1 VTDAGDWQGERVLVT
16 GGASFIGSHLVE
28 DLVAAGADVRVAD
41 DLSSGSRDHL
51 AAVADAV
58 ELCEGDLRRM
68 AFAEEATSGVDTV
81 FHLAADHGGR
91 GYIANYPANCATN
104 MALDTVVYE
113 AAAANDVD
121 RICFASSACTYPT
134 DIQQERRRLSEDM
147 VSFDERGGAYAD
159 EMYGWAKLMG
169 ERSLQA
175 YGEQYD
181 IDTSVVRIFTAY
193 GPRENETHA
202 IVAFM
207 AKAFARQDPFRI
219 WGDGEQTR
227 NFTYVKDITRALRL
241 AAENVTDGTPVNAG
255 ISRYVTMNE
264 AVEHIFDE
272 LGWRPDDVEYLT
284 DKPVG
289 VRHRAADTTRAERLL
304 GWEPEYTVEEGIGR
318 TLEWY
323 VDARER
329 ESVEENLETLLHER

>member
-1 VTDAGDWQGERVLVT
+1 MSWNGERVLVT

-28 DLVAAGADVRVAD
+28 DLVAEGADIRVAD
-41 DLSSGSRDHL
+41 DFSSGERENL
-51 AAVADAV
+51 EAV
-58 ELCEGDLRRM
+58 EDEIEILSGNLKHWD
-68 AFAEEATSGVDTV
+68 FADEATANIDTV

-91 GYIANYPANCATN
+91 GYISQYPANCATN
-104 MALDTVVYE
+104 MALDNIVYE
-113 AAAANDVD
+113 AAAKNGVD
-121 RICFASSACTYPT
+121 RISFASSACTYPT
-134 DIQQERRRLSEDM
+134 DIQQERQRLREDM

-159 EMYGWAKLMG
+159 EVYGWAKLMG

-175 YGEQYD
+175 YNEQYD
-181 IDTSVVRIFTAY
+181 IDTSAVRIFTAY

-207 AKAFARQDPFRI
+207 AKAYARQDPFQI

-241 AAENVTDGTPVNAG
+241 AAENITDGTPVNAG

-264 AVEHIFDE
+264 AVEIIFDYLDWE
-272 LGWRPDDVEYLT
+272 PDEINYMT

-289 VRHRAADTTRAERLL
+289 VRHRAADTTRAEELL
-304 GWEPEYTVEEGIGR
+304 GWEPQYTVEEGIKN
-318 TLEWY
+318 TLDWY
-323 VDARER
+323 VENRDREYVR
-329 ESVEENLETLLHER
+329 DNLETLLHER

>member
-1 VTDAGDWQGERVLVT
+1 MSWNGERVLVT

-28 DLVAAGADVRVAD
+28 DLVAEEANVRVAD
-41 DLSSGSRDHL
+41 DFFSGEHENL
-51 AAVADAV
+51 EAV
-58 ELCEGDLRRM
+58 ENNIEILSGNLKQWD
-68 AFAEEATSGVDTV
+68 FADEATEDIGTV

-91 GYIANYPANCATN
+91 GYISQYPANCATN
-104 MALDTVVYE
+104 IALDNIVYE
-113 AAAANDVD
+113 TAAKNGVD

-134 DIQQERRRLSEDM
+134 DIQQERQRLREDM

-159 EMYGWAKLMG
+159 EVYGWAKLMG

-175 YGEQYD
+175 YNEQYD
-181 IDTSVVRIFTAY
+181 IDTSAVRIFTAY

-207 AKAFARQDPFRI
+207 AKAYAGQDPFQI

-241 AAENVTDGTPVNAG
+241 AAENITDGTPVNAG

-264 AVEHIFDE
+264 AVDIIFDYLDWE
-272 LGWRPDDVEYLT
+272 PDEIDYMT
-284 DKPVG
+284 DKPQG
-289 VRHRAADTTRAERLL
+289 VRHRAADTTRAEELL
-304 GWEPEYTVEEGIGR
+304 GWEPEYTVEEGIQN
-318 TLEWY
+318 TLDWY
-323 VDARER
+323 VENRDRDYVR
-329 ESVEENLETLLHER
+329 ENLETLLHER

>member
-1 VTDAGDWQGERVLVT
+1 MSWNGEHVLVT

-28 DLVAAGADVRVAD
+28 DLVAAGASVRVAD
-41 DLSSGSRDHL
+41 DFSSGEMENL
-51 AAVADAV
+51 QAVADNI
-58 ELCEGDLRRM
+58 EILEGNLKHRS
-68 AFAEEATSGVDTV
+68 FADEATADIDTV

-91 GYIANYPANCATN
+91 GYISQYPANCATN
-104 MALDTVVYE
+104 MALDNIVYE
-113 AAAANDVD
+113 SAAQNGVN

-134 DIQQERRRLSEDM
+134 DIQQERQRLHEDM

-159 EMYGWAKLMG
+159 EVYGWAKLMG

-175 YGEQYD
+175 YHEQYD
-181 IDTSVVRIFTAY
+181 IDASAVRIFTAY

-202 IVAFM
+202 IIAFM
-207 AKAFARQDPFRI
+207 AKAYARQDPFQI

-241 AAENVTDGTPVNAG
+241 AAENITDGTPVNAG

-264 AVEHIFDE
+264 AVEIIFD
-272 LGWRPDDVEYLT
+272 YLDWEPQEINYMT

-289 VRHRAADTTRAERLL
+289 VRHRAADTTRAEELL
-304 GWEPEYTVEEGIGR
+304 GWEPQYTVEEGIKN
-318 TLEWY
+318 TLDWY
-323 VDARER
+323 LEHRDREHVR
-329 ESVEENLETLLHER
+329 ENLETLLHER

>member
-1 VTDAGDWQGERVLVT
+1 MSWNGERVLVT

-28 DLVAAGADVRVAD
+28 DLVAEGATVRVAD
-41 DLSSGSRDHL
+41 DFSSGEHENL
-51 AAVADAV
+51 EAVDDEIEILTGNLKQWDFAD
-58 ELCEGDLRRM
+58 
-68 AFAEEATSGVDTV
+68 EATENIDTV

-91 GYIANYPANCATN
+91 GYISQYPANCATN
-104 MALDTVVYE
+104 MALDNIVYE
-113 AAAANDVD
+113 TAAKNGVD

-134 DIQQERRRLSEDM
+134 DIQQERQRLREDM

-159 EMYGWAKLMG
+159 EVYGWAKLMG

-175 YGEQYD
+175 YNEQYD
-181 IDTSVVRIFTAY
+181 IDTSAVRIFTAY

-207 AKAFARQDPFRI
+207 AKAYAGQNPFQI

-241 AAENVTDGTPVNAG
+241 AAKNITDGTPVNAG

-264 AVEHIFDE
+264 AVEIIFDYLDWE
-272 LGWRPDDVEYLT
+272 PDEINYMT

-289 VRHRAADTTRAERLL
+289 VRHRAADTTRAEELL
-304 GWEPEYTVEEGIGR
+304 GWEPQYTVEEGIKN
-318 TLEWY
+318 TLDWY
-323 VDARER
+323 VENRDRDYVR
-329 ESVEENLETLLHER
+329 ENLETLLHER